1 MGLAGC
7 RLRIKLRDS
16 LKARCR
22 MKIGSETGT
31 YFDSKAG

>member
-22 MKIGSETGT
+22 MKIE
-31 YFDSKAG
+31 FDSKAG